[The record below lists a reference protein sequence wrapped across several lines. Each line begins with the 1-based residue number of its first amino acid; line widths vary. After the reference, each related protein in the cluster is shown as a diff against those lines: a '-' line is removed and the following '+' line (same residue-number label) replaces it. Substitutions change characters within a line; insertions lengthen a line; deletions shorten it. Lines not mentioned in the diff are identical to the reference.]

1 MRPAAVNAHGHYS
14 RADGWDE
21 IRIIMPR
28 RGTKQKIARSGV
40 AWYKTANLKIKN
52 YNYGSKMDESNKL
65 AAGEEQPEVTGSNP
79 YMIEEESL
87 KEPENPLPR
96 LSLEELPES
105 LRAAVARAG
114 WPSLMPVQSL
124 ALPYLLDKQDIMVQ
138 SRTGSGKTG
147 AFLLPS
153 LERLDPDKK
162 ECQALMLV
170 PTRELALQ
178 VASEAEIL
186 FGNTG
191 LKVAALYGG
200 VSYGKQNDALHGG
213 AQLVVGTPG
222 RVLDHLIKR
231 NFNLDALRMLV
242 LDEADRM
249 LSIGFY
255 PDMKEVQRYLP
266 KRSVPVHFF
275 SATFPPQVLR
285 VAKEFMPNPRLLSLS
300 TDQVH
305 HIDAMDHSYYVVKPM
320 EKDRVL
326 ARILELESP
335 SAAIIF
341 CNTKSDVHYVTA
353 VLKGFGYNADELSA
367 DLSQNMRERVLQN
380 MRNGSVRF
388 LVATDVAGR
397 GIDIPEL
404 THVILY
410 APPEDHES
418 YIHRAGR
425 TGRAGAGGTVI
436 SLVDIMQKM
445 ELARIVKH
453 YKINMHE
460 RTLPTEEHLGR
471 VVGERLTVLLEGE
484 LRRKTRLE
492 EERMHRFM
500 PLVKELAENED
511 SLKLLAML
519 LDEQYQR
526 SLHAAPS
533 QPAPEEH
540 REPKRPASAGS
551 DSQGASKNSS
561 RKRRPRGR
569 GNENRSK

>member
-1 MRPAAVNAHGHYS
+1 MDNNKPNLEDQAADPARENS
-14 RADGWDE
+14 
-21 IRIIMPR
+21 
-28 RGTKQKIARSGV
+28 
-40 AWYKTANLKIKN
+40 
-52 YNYGSKMDESNKL
+52 
-65 AAGEEQPEVTGSNP
+65 SNP
-79 YMIEEESL
+79 YYVEEESL
-87 KEPENPLPR
+87 REPENPLPR
-96 LSLEELPES
+96 VNLEDLPAS
-105 LRAAVARAG
+105 LREAVERAG
-114 WPSLMPVQSL
+114 WNALMPVQSL
-124 ALPYLLDKQDIMVQ
+124 ALPYLLAGQDIMAQ

-147 AFLLPS
+147 AFLLPA
-153 LERLDPDKK
+153 LERLDPARH
-162 ECQALMLV
+162 ECQALILV

-178 VASEAEIL
+178 VASEAEVL
-186 FGNTG
+186 FGDGG

-200 VSYGKQNDALHGG
+200 VAYGKQNEALREGS
-213 AQLVVGTPG
+213 QLVVGTPG

-231 NFNLDALRMLV
+231 NFNLEALRMLV

-266 KRSVPVHFF
+266 KRAVPVHFF

-285 VAKEFMPNPRLLSLS
+285 VAKEFMPEPRLLSLS

-305 HIDAMDHSYYVVKPM
+305 HIDAMDHLYYVVKPM
-320 EKDRVL
+320 EKDRAL
-326 ARILELESP
+326 TRILELESP
-335 SAAIIF
+335 GAAIIF

-353 VLKGFGYNADELSA
+353 VLKGFGFNADELSA
-367 DLSQNMRERVLQN
+367 DLSQSQRERVLQE
-380 MRNGSVRF
+380 MRDGRLRF

-445 ELARIVKH
+445 ELGRIARH
-453 YKINMHE
+453 FKINMRE
-460 RTLPTEEHLGR
+460 RSLPTEEDLEQ
-471 VVGERLTVLLEGE
+471 VVGERLAVLLEGE

-492 EERMHRFM
+492 EERIRRFL
-500 PLVKELAENED
+500 PLARGLAEEED
-511 SLKLLAML
+511 SARLLAML

-526 SLHAAPS
+526 SLHTPSAQPSGEARPRRVQSAARSKAPTELTKDA
-533 QPAPEEH
+533 PANA
-540 REPKRPASAGS
+540 PKDAQSSGDAEGPKS
-551 DSQGASKNSS
+551 GA
-561 RKRRPRGR
+561 RRRRPRRRSGGAG
-569 GNENRSK
+569 GN

>member
-1 MRPAAVNAHGHYS
+1 M
-14 RADGWDE
+14 D
-21 IRIIMPR
+21 
-28 RGTKQKIARSGV
+28 K
-40 AWYKTANLKIKN
+40 KN
-52 YNYGSKMDESNKL
+52 S
-65 AAGEEQPEVTGSNP
+65 EQPTADENQTDTRHNST
-79 YMIEEESL
+79 YDFEEDSL

-96 LSLEELPES
+96 LSLEELPAS
-105 LRAAVARAG
+105 LKAALDRAG
-114 WPSLMPVQSL
+114 WKQLMPVQSL

-147 AFLLPS
+147 AFLLPA
-153 LERLDPDKK
+153 LERLEAEKN

-170 PTRELALQ
+170 PTRELAIQ
-178 VASEAEIL
+178 VAAEANTI
-186 FGNTG
+186 FAGTG

-200 VSYGKQNDALHGG
+200 VSYGKQTDALHGG

-222 RVLDHLIKR
+222 RVLDHLLKR
-231 NFNLDALRMLV
+231 NFNLNALRMLV

-266 KRSVPVHFF
+266 KHRVPVHFF

-285 VAKEFMPNPRLLSLS
+285 VAKEFMEKPRLLSLS

-305 HIDAMDHSYYVVKPM
+305 HIDAMEHSYYVVKPM

-326 ARILELESP
+326 TRILELENP

-341 CNTKSDVHYVTA
+341 CNTKADVHYVTA

-367 DLSQNMRERVLQN
+367 DLSQKQRERVLHE
-380 MRNGSVRF
+380 MRHGLLRF

-445 ELARIVKH
+445 ELARIAKH
-453 YKINMHE
+453 YKITMHE
-460 RTLPTEEHLGR
+460 RSLPSEEDLGH
-471 VVGERLTVLLEGE
+471 VVGERLTALLEGE
-484 LRRKTRLE
+484 LRRKTKLE
-492 EERMHRFM
+492 GERMRRFL
-500 PLVKELAENED
+500 PLAQSLAQDED
-511 SLKLLAML
+511 AVTLLAML
-519 LDEQYQR
+519 LDEKYQAN
-526 SLHAAPS
+526 LHTPAIPPAEQKPS
-533 QPAPEEH
+533 GQ
-540 REPKRPASAGS
+540 KQASAKSSESSADKSKRRGS
-551 DSQGASKNSS
+551 RRPP
-561 RKRRPRGR
+561 RKR
-569 GNENRSK
+569 NNDQQQ

>member
-1 MRPAAVNAHGHYS
+1 MNDSTEQNTAEGPA
-14 RADGWDE
+14 D
-21 IRIIMPR
+21 
-28 RGTKQKIARSGV
+28 
-40 AWYKTANLKIKN
+40 KTIEPAQ
-52 YNYGSKMDESNKL
+52 S
-65 AAGEEQPEVTGSNP
+65 P
-79 YMIEEESL
+79 YEIEEESL
-87 KEPENPLPR
+87 REPENPLPR
-96 LSLEELPES
+96 VNLEDLPEA
-105 LRAAVARAG
+105 LQEAAGRAG
-114 WPSLMPVQSL
+114 WGRLMPVQAL
-124 ALPYLLDKQDIMVQ
+124 ALPYLLDGQDIMVQ

-153 LERLDPDKK
+153 LKRLDASKN
-162 ECQALMLV
+162 ECQALILV

-178 VASEAEIL
+178 VASEADML
-186 FGNTG
+186 FGQTG

-200 VSYGKQNDALHGG
+200 VAYGKQNEALRGG

-231 NFNLDALRMLV
+231 NFTLEALRMLV

-266 KRSVPVHFF
+266 KRAIPVHFF

-285 VAKEFMPNPRLLSLS
+285 VAKEFMPSPRLLSLS

-305 HIDAMDHSYYVVKPM
+305 HIDAMEHLYYVVKPM
-320 EKDRVL
+320 EKDRAL
-326 ARILELESP
+326 TRILELESP
-335 SAAIIF
+335 AAAIIF

-367 DLSQNMRERVLQN
+367 DLSQNQRERVLKE
-380 MRNGSVRF
+380 MRSGTLRF

-445 ELARIVKH
+445 ELGRIAKH

-460 RTLPTEEHLGR
+460 RTLPSEEDLEQ
-471 VVGERLTVLLEGE
+471 VVGERLTVLLESE
-484 LRRKTRLE
+484 LRRKTLLE
-492 EERMHRFM
+492 NERMRRFL
-500 PLVKELAENED
+500 PLARRLAEDDD
-511 SLKLLAML
+511 SVRLLAML
-519 LDEQYQR
+519 LDEKYQH
-526 SLHAAPS
+526 SLHAPAEQPSGEAKQNAP
-533 QPAPEEH
+533 
-540 REPKRPASAGS
+540 RPKNNSGGA
-551 DSQGASKNSS
+551 DKGASGGDSNGG
-561 RKRRPRGR
+561 RRRRPRKR
-569 GNENRSK
+569 GGSGGK